1 MGYRVVSRF
10 TDRVTGNVYEKDQF
24 YPEHDADRIK
34 ELSGRSNSQK
44 KPLIKKVDAA
54 APIDTSGDP
63 HAGNELKHVGGGYYE
78 LSNGER
84 VRGKEEAQAAENE
97 LRG

>member
-1 MGYRVVSRF
+1 MGYRVISRF

-24 YPEHDADRIK
+24 YPEHNADRIK
-34 ELSGRSNSQK
+34 ELSGKNNSQK
-44 KPLIKKVDAA
+44 KPLIKKVDDA
-54 APIDTSGDP
+54 APIDTPG
-63 HAGNELKHVGGGYYE
+63 AEIELNHVGGGYYE

>member
-10 TDRVTGNVYEKDQF
+10 TDRMTGNVYEKDQF

-34 ELSGRSNSQK
+34 ELSGRNNSQK

-54 APIDTSGDP
+54 APIDTPRAES
-63 HAGNELKHVGGGYYE
+63 ELKHVGGGYYE